1 LEKESNVSLI
11 TAAHLA
17 KSFGAEDLFSEIS
30 LSVPQHARIG
40 LVGENGIGKTTL
52 LRMLYGIEKPD
63 EGTIAWAKD
72 LKMGYLPQESRFQSS
87 QTLQQE
93 CREALTDIFNLQNEI
108 EALTLQVQQNPQ
120 DDTLINRL
128 GDLHER
134 YERLGG
140 YTIDSYILRIVSGLG
155 FEAVDLTRPITQ
167 FSGGERTRAYL
178 AKLLLM
184 NPTLLLLDEPTNHLD
199 IQAMEWLEDFL
210 KKYDGAVLIVSHDRY
225 FLDQTVNTIWEM
237 TPAIESYPGNYSAF
251 LHLRQ
256 ERMERQMKEYE
267 SQQEFIAKEEDYIR
281 RNIAGQN
288 TAQAKGRRRRLER
301 LLKEGQL
308 IPPARKHRMVFGFK
322 DNRRSGD
329 IILRTKGVQ
338 IGFKDERVSLFR
350 MPDVELRRGECVGV
364 IGPNGAG
371 KTTLLRTILGQLP
384 PYEGEIQLG
393 ASLDVGYFAQ
403 AHEDLHLDW
412 TLMQEIQANVPKMLP
427 AEIRNYLGKFLF
439 SGDDVFKTVSVLSG
453 GERGRLA
460 LAILA
465 LKGVNLIFLDEPTN
479 HLDLPSQEI
488 LQAVLAEF
496 DGTILLV
503 THDRYLLEALA
514 TQIWMVDATA
524 KKLQVFKGGY
534 AEFSIS
540 RQQAAQVPVK
550 MQADTEHPAP
560 RKTTEKKI
568 NKQKLQ
574 ELETHI
580 HAVESEIHTLEQE
593 LKDPE
598 LDAERVGELGK
609 RYLFLQEQLDDMINQ
624 WDEYYEKSST

>member
-1 LEKESNVSLI
+1 MSLI

-52 LRMLYGIEKPD
+52 LRMLYGIEKSD
-63 EGTIAWAKD
+63 GGTITWAKD
-72 LKMGYLPQESRFQSS
+72 LKMGYLPQESRFHSS

-93 CREALTDIFNLQNEI
+93 CRDALADVFNLQKEI
-108 EALTLQVQQNPQ
+108 DDLTVLVHDNPN
-120 DDTLINRL
+120 DDALINRL

-155 FEAVDLTRPITQ
+155 FEEIDLSRPITQ

-184 NPTLLLLDEPTNHLD
+184 NPTVLLLDEPTNHLD

-210 KKYDGAVLIVSHDRY
+210 KKYNGAVVIVSHDRY
-225 FLDQTVNTIWEM
+225 FLDQTVHTIWEM

-301 LLKEGQL
+301 MLKEGQL
-308 IPPARKHRMVFGFK
+308 IPPARKHRMAFGFK

-329 IILRTKGVQ
+329 IILRTKSVQ
-338 IGFKDERVSLFR
+338 IGFKDEDVSLFS
-350 MPDVELRRGECVGV
+350 MPNVELRRGECVGV

-371 KTTLLRTILGQLP
+371 KTTLLRTILGQIP
-384 PYEGEIQLG
+384 PYQGEVSLG

-403 AHEDLHLDW
+403 AHDDLHMDW
-412 TLMQEIQANVPKMLP
+412 TLMQEIQANAPKLLP

-488 LQAVLAEF
+488 LQAVLADF
-496 DGTILLV
+496 NGTILLV
-503 THDRYLLEALA
+503 THDRYFLEALA
-514 TQIWMVDATA
+514 TQIWMVDAVSKT
-524 KKLQVFKGGY
+524 LQVFKGGY
-534 AEFSIS
+534 TEFTIR
-540 RQQAAQVPVK
+540 RQTPPELAAKERVMVS
-550 MQADTEHPAP
+550 HPEP
-560 RKTTEKKI
+560 QKTLGKKL
-568 NKQKLQ
+568 NKQKLH
-574 ELETHI
+574 ELETRI
-580 HAVESEIHTLEQE
+580 HFLEAEIKTLEQN

-598 LDAERVGELGK
+598 LDPEAVGELGK
-609 RYLFLQEQLDDMINQ
+609 DYLFLQEQLDDMIKQ
-624 WDEYYEKSST
+624 WDEYYEKSNT

>member
-1 LEKESNVSLI
+1 MSLI
-11 TAAHLA
+11 TASHLS
-17 KSFGAEDLFSEIS
+17 KSFGAEDLFSDIS

-63 EGTIAWAKD
+63 SGTIAWAKD
-72 LKMGYLPQESRFQSS
+72 LKLGYLPQESRFHSS

-93 CREALTDIFNLQNEI
+93 CREALADVFNLQKEIDELTAQLHDHPNED
-108 EALTLQVQQNPQ
+108 A
-120 DDTLINRL
+120 LINRL
-128 GDLHER
+128 GNLHER

-155 FEAVDLTRPITQ
+155 FEEIDLTRPITQ

-184 NPTLLLLDEPTNHLD
+184 NPTVLLLDEPTNHLD

-210 KKYDGAVLIVSHDRY
+210 KKYNGSVVIVSHDRY
-225 FLDQTVNTIWEM
+225 FLDQTVDAIWEM
-237 TPAIESYPGNYSAF
+237 TPAIEMYSGNYSSF
-251 LHLRQ
+251 LVQRQ
-256 ERMERQMKEYE
+256 ERMQRQMKEYE

-301 LLKEGQL
+301 MLKEGQL
-308 IPPARKHRMVFGFK
+308 IPPSRKHRMAFGFK

-329 IILRTKGVQ
+329 IILRTKQVQ
-338 IGFKDERVSLFR
+338 IGFKDEHISLFS

-371 KTTLLRTILGQLP
+371 KTTLLRTILGQIP
-384 PYEGEIQLG
+384 PYRGEVSLG

-403 AHEDLHLDW
+403 AHEDLHMDW
-412 TLMQEIQANVPKMLP
+412 TLMQEIQANAPKLLP
-427 AEIRNYLGKFLF
+427 ADIRNYLGKFLF

-465 LKGVNLIFLDEPTN
+465 LKDVNLIFLDEPTN

-488 LQAVLAEF
+488 LQAVLADF
-496 DGTILLV
+496 NGTILLV

-514 TQIWMVDATA
+514 TQIWLVDAISKT
-524 KKLQVFKGGY
+524 LQVFKGGY
-534 AEFSIS
+534 AEFTSLRRAVVESAEREITN
-540 RQQAAQVPVK
+540 P
-550 MQADTEHPAP
+550 THPAS
-560 RKTTEKKI
+560 KKAGGKKL
-568 NKQKLQ
+568 NKQKLL
-574 ELETHI
+574 ELETR
-580 HAVESEIHTLEQE
+580 IHTLETEIQALEQE
-593 LKDPE
+593 LKNPDIDSDE
-598 LDAERVGELGK
+598 VGKIGK
-609 RYLFLQEQLDDMINQ
+609 NYLFMQEQLDDMIKQ
-624 WDEYYEKSST
+624 WDEYYEKFTA

>member
-1 LEKESNVSLI
+1 MSLI

-30 LSVPQHARIG
+30 LSIPQHARIG

-52 LRMLYGIEKPD
+52 LRMLYGIDAPD
-63 EGTIAWAKD
+63 EGTIARTRD

-93 CREALTDIFNLQNEI
+93 CRDALADVFTLQKEI
-108 EALTLQVQQNPQ
+108 EDLTLQVQEHP
-120 DDTLINRL
+120 DDDALINRL

-134 YERLGG
+134 FERLGG
-140 YTIDSYILRIVSGLG
+140 YTIDSYILRIVGGLG
-155 FEAVDLTRPITQ
+155 FEEADLNRPITQ

-210 KKYDGAVLIVSHDRY
+210 RKYSGAVLIVSHDRY

-237 TPAIESYPGNYSAF
+237 TPAIESYPGNYSKF
-251 LHLRQ
+251 LRLRQ
-256 ERMERQMKEYE
+256 ERMEWQIKEFE
-267 SQQEFIAKEEDYIR
+267 SQQEYIAKEEEYIQ

-308 IPPARKHRMVFGFK
+308 IPPARKRRMVFGFK
-322 DNRRSGD
+322 NNRRSGD
-329 IILRTKGVQ
+329 IILRTKDVQ
-338 IGFKDERVSLFR
+338 IGFKDEGVALFS

-371 KTTLLRTILGQLP
+371 KTTLLRTILGQIRPLS
-384 PYEGEIQLG
+384 GEIELG

-403 AHEDLHLDW
+403 AHEDLHQDW
-412 TLMQEIQANVPKMLP
+412 TLMQEIQAHAGHMLP
-427 AEIRNYLGKFLF
+427 AEVRNYLGKFLF

-465 LKGVNLIFLDEPTN
+465 LRGVNLIFLDEPTN

-496 DGTILLV
+496 NGTILLV

-514 TQIWMVDATA
+514 TQIWMVDAVS
-524 KKLQVFKGGY
+524 KELKVFKGGY
-534 AEFSIS
+534 AEFNAF
-540 RQQAAQVPVK
+540 RQAVGMPAEK
-550 MQADTEHPAP
+550 ESTADEKRTPKKN
-560 RKTTEKKI
+560 RSKKI
-568 NKQKLQ
+568 NKQKI
-574 ELETHI
+574 EEMETR
-580 HAVESEIHTLEQE
+580 IHTLEAELKTVEQE
-593 LKDPE
+593 LKNTE
-598 LDAERVGELGK
+598 LDAEEVGKLGK
-609 RYLFLQEQLDDMINQ
+609 NYLFLQEQLDDMIKKWN
-624 WDEYYEKSST
+624 EYYEKISR

>member
-1 LEKESNVSLI
+1 VSLI

-40 LVGENGIGKTTL
+40 LVGENGVGKTTL
-52 LRMLYGIEKPD
+52 LRMLYGIEKSD
-63 EGTIAWAKD
+63 GGTITWAKD
-72 LKMGYLPQESRFQSS
+72 LKMGYLPQESRFHSS

-93 CREALTDIFNLQNEI
+93 CRDALADVFNLQKEI
-108 EALTLQVQQNPQ
+108 DDLTVQVHDNPN
-120 DDTLINRL
+120 DDALINRL

-155 FEAVDLTRPITQ
+155 FEEIDLTRPITQ

-184 NPTLLLLDEPTNHLD
+184 NPTVLLLDEPTNHLD

-210 KKYDGAVLIVSHDRY
+210 KKYNGAVLIVSHDRY
-225 FLDQTVNTIWEM
+225 FLDQTVHTIWEM
-237 TPAIESYPGNYSAF
+237 TPAIESYSGNYSAF
-251 LHLRQ
+251 LYLRQ

-301 LLKEGQL
+301 MLKEGQL

-329 IILRTKGVQ
+329 IILRTKSVQ
-338 IGFKDERVSLFR
+338 IGFKGEDVSLFS
-350 MPDVELRRGECVGV
+350 MPNVELRRGECVGV

-371 KTTLLRTILGQLP
+371 KTTLLRTILGQIP
-384 PYEGEIQLG
+384 PYQGEVSLG

-403 AHEDLHLDW
+403 AHEDLHMDW
-412 TLMQEIQANVPKMLP
+412 TLMQEIQANAPKLLP

-439 SGDDVFKTVSVLSG
+439 SGDDVFKTVNVLSG

-488 LQAVLAEF
+488 LQAVLADF
-496 DGTILLV
+496 NGTILLV

-514 TQIWMVDATA
+514 TQIWVVDAVSKT
-524 KKLQVFKGGY
+524 LQVFKGGY
-534 AEFSIS
+534 TEFTIR
-540 RQQAAQVPVK
+540 RQTPPELAAK
-550 MQADTEHPAP
+550 EHILVSHPEP
-560 RKTTEKKI
+560 PKTPGKKL
-568 NKQKLQ
+568 NKQKLH
-574 ELETHI
+574 ELETRI
-580 HAVESEIHTLEQE
+580 HSLEAEIKTLEQN

-598 LDAERVGELGK
+598 LDPEAVGELGK
-609 RYLFLQEQLDDMINQ
+609 DYLFLQEQLDDMIKQ
-624 WDEYYEKSST
+624 WDEYYEKSNT

>member
-1 LEKESNVSLI
+1 MSLI

-30 LSVPQHARIG
+30 LSIPQHARIG

-52 LRMLYGIEKPD
+52 LRMLYGIDAPD
-63 EGTIAWAKD
+63 EGTIARTRD

-93 CREALTDIFNLQNEI
+93 CRDALADVFDLQKEI
-108 EALTLQVQQNPQ
+108 EDLTLQVQEHP
-120 DDTLINRL
+120 DDDAMINRL
-128 GDLHER
+128 GNLHER
-134 YERLGG
+134 FERLGG
-140 YTIDSYILRIVSGLG
+140 YTIDSYILRIVGGLG
-155 FEAVDLTRPITQ
+155 FEEADLTRPITQ

-210 KKYDGAVLIVSHDRY
+210 RKYSGAVLIVSHDRY

-237 TPAIESYPGNYSAF
+237 TPAIESYPGNYSKF
-251 LHLRQ
+251 LRLRQ

-267 SQQEFIAKEEDYIR
+267 SQQEYITKEEDYIQ

-308 IPPARKHRMVFGFK
+308 IPPARKRRMVFGFK
-322 DNRRSGD
+322 NNRRSGD
-329 IILRTKGVQ
+329 IILRTKDVQ
-338 IGFKDERVSLFR
+338 IGFKDEGVALFS
-350 MPDVELRRGECVGV
+350 MPEVELRRGECVGV

-371 KTTLLRTILGQLP
+371 KTTLLRTILGQIRPLS
-384 PYEGEIQLG
+384 GEIELG

-403 AHEDLHLDW
+403 AHEDLHQDW
-412 TLMQEIQANVPKMLP
+412 TLMQEIQVHAGRMLP
-427 AEIRNYLGKFLF
+427 AEVRNYLGKFLF

-465 LKGVNLIFLDEPTN
+465 LRGVNLIFLDEPTN

-496 DGTILLV
+496 NGTILLV

-514 TQIWMVDATA
+514 TQIWMVDAVS
-524 KKLQVFKGGY
+524 KELKVFKGGY
-534 AEFSIS
+534 AEFNTF
-540 RQQAAQVPVK
+540 RQAVGMPAEK
-550 MQADTEHPAP
+550 ESTADEKRTPKKN
-560 RKTTEKKI
+560 RSKKI
-568 NKQKLQ
+568 NKQKI
-574 ELETHI
+574 EEMETR
-580 HAVESEIHTLEQE
+580 IHTLEAELKTVEQE
-593 LKDPE
+593 LKNTE
-598 LDAERVGELGK
+598 LDAEEVGKLGK
-609 RYLFLQEQLDDMINQ
+609 NYLFLQEQLDDMIKKWN
-624 WDEYYEKSST
+624 EYYEKISR

>member
-1 LEKESNVSLI
+1 MSLI

-30 LSVPQHARIG
+30 LSMPQHARIG

-63 EGTIAWAKD
+63 GGTIAWAKD

-93 CREALTDIFNLQNEI
+93 CREALADIFNLQNEI

-267 SQQEFIAKEEDYIR
+267 SQQEFIAKEEEYVSIYVHLQNMRYHDSIFFISDIPDELMEYQIPKLTLQPVIENSILHGILEKPSKSGTIVLTGWMEDGDIVLLISDDGVGIAPDKLPVILSGEGTSISGGT
-281 RNIAGQN
+281 NIAIYN
-288 TAQAKGRRRRLER
+288 THRRLQV
-301 LLKEGQL
+301 LYGADYGLTYSSDVG
-308 IPPARKHRMVFGFK
+308 
-322 DNRRSGD
+322 
-329 IILRTKGVQ
+329 KGTEVQ
-338 IGFKDERVSLFR
+338 IRI
-350 MPDVELRRGECVGV
+350 P
-364 IGPNGAG
+364 
-371 KTTLLRTILGQLP
+371 
-384 PYEGEIQLG
+384 
-393 ASLDVGYFAQ
+393 
-403 AHEDLHLDW
+403 
-412 TLMQEIQANVPKMLP
+412 
-427 AEIRNYLGKFLF
+427 
-439 SGDDVFKTVSVLSG
+439 
-453 GERGRLA
+453 
-460 LAILA
+460 
-465 LKGVNLIFLDEPTN
+465 
-479 HLDLPSQEI
+479 
-488 LQAVLAEF
+488 
-496 DGTILLV
+496 
-503 THDRYLLEALA
+503 
-514 TQIWMVDATA
+514 A
-524 KKLQVFKGGY
+524 KK
-534 AEFSIS
+534 
-540 RQQAAQVPVK
+540 
-550 MQADTEHPAP
+550 
-560 RKTTEKKI
+560 
-568 NKQKLQ
+568 
-574 ELETHI
+574 
-580 HAVESEIHTLEQE
+580 
-593 LKDPE
+593 
-598 LDAERVGELGK
+598 DAENK
-609 RYLFLQEQLDDMINQ
+609 
-624 WDEYYEKSST
+624 

>member
-1 LEKESNVSLI
+1 VSLI
-11 TAAHLA
+11 TAAHLS

-30 LSVPQHARIG
+30 LSVPPHARIG

-63 EGTIAWAKD
+63 GGSIAWAKD
-72 LKMGYLPQESRFQSS
+72 LKMGYLPQESRFHSA

-93 CREALTDIFNLQNEI
+93 CQDALTDVFNLEKEI
-108 EALTLQVQQNPQ
+108 DELTVQVHDNPN
-120 DDTLINRL
+120 DDALINRL
-128 GDLHER
+128 GNLHER
-134 YERLGG
+134 FERLGG
-140 YTIDSYILRIVSGLG
+140 YTIDSYILRIVNGLG
-155 FEAVDLTRPITQ
+155 FEEIDLTRPITQ

-184 NPTLLLLDEPTNHLD
+184 NPTVLLLDEPTNHLD

-210 KKYDGAVLIVSHDRY
+210 KKYNGSVVIVSHDRY
-225 FLDQTVNTIWEM
+225 FLDQTVHTIWEM

-251 LHLRQ
+251 LRLRQ

-301 LLKEGQL
+301 MLKEGQL

-338 IGFKDERVSLFR
+338 IGFKDENISLFN

-371 KTTLLRTILGQLP
+371 KTTLLRTILGQIP
-384 PYEGEIQLG
+384 PYRGEVNLG

-403 AHEDLHLDW
+403 AHEDLHMDW
-412 TLMQEIQANVPKMLP
+412 TLMQEIQANAPKLLP

-439 SGDDVFKTVSVLSG
+439 SGDDVFKTVNVLSG

-488 LQAVLAEF
+488 MQAVLADF
-496 DGTILLV
+496 NGTILLV

-514 TQIWMVDATA
+514 TQIWIVDAIT
-524 KKLQVFKGGY
+524 KQLQVFKGGY
-534 AEFSIS
+534 TEFTV
-540 RQQAAQVPVK
+540 RKQTATEPTVLEPTAATRIQPK
-550 MQADTEHPAP
+550 
-560 RKTTEKKI
+560 KTSGKKF
-568 NKQKLQ
+568 NKQKLL
-574 ELETHI
+574 ELETRI
-580 HAVESEIHTLEQE
+580 HSVESEIQTLEQE
-593 LKDPE
+593 LKNTE
-598 LDAERVGELGK
+598 LEAEAVGEIGK

-624 WDEYYEKSST
+624 WDEYYEKFTT

>member
-1 LEKESNVSLI
+1 VSLI

-17 KSFGAEDLFSEIS
+17 KSFGAEEIFSEIS
-30 LSVPQHARIG
+30 LSISQQARIG

-52 LRMLYGIEKPD
+52 LRMLYGIDAPD
-63 EGTIAWAKD
+63 EGNIARSRD

-93 CREALTDIFNLQNEI
+93 CRDALADVFTLQKEI
-108 EALTLQVQQNPQ
+108 EDLTLQVQKQP
-120 DDTLINRL
+120 DDDALINRL
-128 GDLHER
+128 GNLQER
-134 YERLGG
+134 FERLGG
-140 YTIDSYILRIVSGLG
+140 YTIDSYILRIVGGLG
-155 FEAVDLTRPITQ
+155 FEEGDLTRPITQ

-184 NPTLLLLDEPTNHLD
+184 NPSLLLLDEPTNHLD

-210 KKYDGAVLIVSHDRY
+210 RKYSGAVLIVSHDRY

-237 TPAIESYPGNYSAF
+237 TPAIESYPGNYSKF
-251 LHLRQ
+251 LRLRQ

-267 SQQEFIAKEEDYIR
+267 SQREFITKEEDYIQ

-301 LLKEGQL
+301 LLKEGKL
-308 IPPARKHRMVFGFK
+308 IPPARKRRMVFGFK

-329 IILRTKGVQ
+329 IILRTQNVQ
-338 IGFKDERVSLFR
+338 IGFKDEGVSLFS

-371 KTTLLRTILGQLP
+371 KTTLLRTILGQIRPLA
-384 PYEGEIQLG
+384 GEIELG

-403 AHEDLHLDW
+403 AHEDLHQDW
-412 TLMQEIQANVPKMLP
+412 TLMQEIQAHAAHMLP

-465 LKGVNLIFLDEPTN
+465 LRGVNLIFLDEPTN

-488 LQAVLAEF
+488 LQAVLSEF
-496 DGTILLV
+496 NGTILLV

-514 TQIWMVDATA
+514 TQIWRVDAVS
-524 KKLQVFKGGY
+524 KELQVFKGGY
-534 AEFSIS
+534 AEFNTF
-540 RQQAAQVPVK
+540 RQAAKTSVEKENSAVVK
-550 MQADTEHPAP
+550 QTR
-560 RKTTEKKI
+560 RKKFSNKV
-568 NKQKLQ
+568 NKQKME
-574 ELETHI
+574 ELETR
-580 HAVESEIHTLEQE
+580 IHTLEAE
-593 LKDPE
+593 LKTVEQKLKNTE
-598 LDAERVGELGK
+598 LDAEEVGKLGK
-609 RYLFLQEQLDDMINQ
+609 NYLFLQEQLDDMIKKWN
-624 WDEYYEKSST
+624 EYYEKISN

>member
-1 LEKESNVSLI
+1 VSLI

-30 LSVPQHARIG
+30 LSIPQHARIG

-52 LRMLYGIEKPD
+52 LRMLYGIDKPD
-63 EGTIAWAKD
+63 EGTIARARD

-93 CREALTDIFNLQNEI
+93 CRDALADVFNLQKEI
-108 EALTLQVQQNPQ
+108 DALTAQLEKDPN
-120 DDTLINRL
+120 DDALINRL

-140 YTIDSYILRIVSGLG
+140 YTIDSYILRVISGLG
-155 FEAVDLTRPITQ
+155 FEAADLTRPISQ

-210 KKYDGAVLIVSHDRY
+210 KKYSGAVLIVSHDRY

-251 LHLRQ
+251 LKLRQ

-267 SQQEFIAKEEDYIR
+267 SQQEYIAKEEDYIQ

-308 IPPARKHRMVFGFK
+308 IPPARKRRMLFGFK

-338 IGFKDERVSLFR
+338 IGFKDEAVSLFR

-371 KTTLLRTILGQLP
+371 KTTLLRTILGQIP
-384 PYEGEIQLG
+384 PLQGVISLG

-403 AHEDLHLDW
+403 AHEDLHPDW
-412 TLMQEIQANVPKMLP
+412 TLMQEIQANAPKMLP
-427 AEIRNYLGKFLF
+427 ADMRNYLGKFLF
-439 SGDDVFKTVSVLSG
+439 SGDDVFKTVNVLSG

-460 LAILA
+460 LEILA

-488 LQAVLAEF
+488 LQAVLADF

-514 TQIWMVDATA
+514 TQIWMVDAVSKTLQVFQGGYTEFMAVRRMPAEPPVKEHPATAQPKPRKVPA
-524 KKLQVFKGGY
+524 KKL
-534 AEFSIS
+534 
-540 RQQAAQVPVK
+540 
-550 MQADTEHPAP
+550 
-560 RKTTEKKI
+560 
-568 NKQKLQ
+568 NKQKLH
-574 ELETHI
+574 ELEVRI
-580 HAVESEIHTLEQE
+580 HETEIEIHRIEQE
-593 LKDPE
+593 LKDPD
-598 LDAERVGELGK
+598 LDAEEVGELGET
-609 RYLFLQEQLDDMINQ
+609 YLFLQERLDDMINQ
-624 WDEYYEKSST
+624 WDDYYEKSNI